1 MRKIIAIDGPSGA
14 GKSTVAKRLADE
26 FGFSY
31 LDTGALYRAI
41 ALGLQRAGVPEDAS
55 DDDIR
60 EALGP
65 IKVTYSEGRVSLNGE
80 LVEEKIREPEV
91 GRLSSVYSARKP
103 VREFLLPLQ
112 KQAARDNDIVA
123 EGRDMTSVVFPEAW
137 IKIYLDAS
145 VESRA
150 KRRYEQLKEMG
161 IKADM
166 QSATKDVTERDARD
180 SSRDIAP
187 LTRADD
193 ALFIDSSDMPV
204 DEVVGMVRKTAE
216 EGFIKGSGK

>member
-14 GKSTVAKRLADE
+14 GKSTVAKRLAME

-41 ALGLQRAGVPEDAS
+41 ALGLRRAGVPEDAS

-150 KRRYEQLKEMG
+150 KRRYEQLKGLG

-166 QSATKDVTERDARD
+166 KSATRDVTERDARD

-187 LTRADD
+187 LTRTRD
-193 ALFIDSSDMPV
+193 ALYIDSSDMPV
-204 DEVVGMVRKTAE
+204 DEVVGMVRKTAD
-216 EGFIKGSGK
+216 EGAVK

>member
-1 MRKIIAIDGPSGA
+1 MRKIIAIDGPSGV

-65 IKVTYSEGRVSLNGE
+65 IKVTYSEGRVSLNGQD
-80 LVEEKIREPEV
+80 VEEKIREPEV

-187 LTRADD
+187 LTRTDD

-204 DEVVGMVRKTAE
+204 DEVVGLVRKAAR
-216 EGFIKGSGK
+216 EGVVK

>member
-14 GKSTVAKRLADE
+14 GKSTVAKRLAME

-41 ALGLQRAGVPEDAS
+41 ALGLRRAGVPEDAS

-91 GRLSSVYSARKP
+91 GRLSSVFSARKP

-150 KRRYEQLKEMG
+150 KRRYEQLKGLG

-166 QSATKDVTERDARD
+166 KSATRDVTERDARD

-187 LTRADD
+187 LTRTRD
-193 ALFIDSSDMPV
+193 ALYIDSSDMPV
-204 DEVVGMVRKTAE
+204 DEVVGMVRKTAD
-216 EGFIKGSGK
+216 EGAVK

>member
-14 GKSTVAKRLADE
+14 GKSTVAKRLAME

-41 ALGLQRAGVPEDAS
+41 ALGLRRAGVPEDAS

-60 EALGP
+60 EALGS
-65 IKVTYSEGRVSLNGE
+65 IKVAYSEGQVSLNGQD
-80 LVEEKIREPEV
+80 VEGSIRTPEV
-91 GRLSSVYSARKP
+91 GRLSSVFSARKP

-123 EGRDMTSVVFPEAW
+123 EGRDMASVVFPEAW

-150 KRRYEQLKEMG
+150 KRRYEQLKGLG

-166 QSATKDVTERDARD
+166 KSATRDVTERDARD

-187 LTRADD
+187 LTRTRD
-193 ALFIDSSDMPV
+193 ALYIDSSDMPV
-204 DEVVGMVRKTAE
+204 DEVVGMVRKTAD
-216 EGFIKGSGK
+216 EGAVK

>member
-41 ALGLQRAGVPEDAS
+41 ALGLRRAGVPEDAS

-60 EALGP
+60 EALGS
-65 IKVTYSEGRVSLNGE
+65 IKVTYSDGRVSLNGQD
-80 LVEEKIREPEV
+80 VEDSIRTPEV
-91 GRLSSVYSARKP
+91 GHLSSVYSARKP

-150 KRRYEQLKEMG
+150 RRRYEQLLEMG
-161 IKADM
+161 IVADM
-166 QSATKDVTERDARD
+166 KSATKDVTERDARD

-193 ALFIDSSDMPV
+193 ALYIDSSDMPV
-204 DEVVGMVRKTAE
+204 DEVVGMVRKTAG
-216 EGFIKGSGK
+216 EGAAK